1 MSSPTPPT
9 TSVYNIAILGAG
21 PAGLCLARILALTAT
36 QTSPLSLSPSSSL
49 SSRAPHP
56 DAAAAP
62 TIKITL
68 YDRDP
73 SPIATSSP
81 HRPQGG
87 SLDLHAHTAQAAL
100 RRSGLW
106 ARVEPL
112 LRYDAQDV
120 VVADGA
126 GRVVM
131 RMGGEDRDKPEIGQG
146 QLRGLL
152 VDGVEELELEG
163 KGERGRGVF
172 VGVEVRWGWKVVGV
186 ERAEGEEVEKEEEEE
201 EDIGK
206 KWVVSMIASATP
218 PPSNTSAVDGDEVEK
233 KHDGEVRRTE
243 GPFDLVVG
251 ADGTWSRARSAVRP
265 VFSPLPPPLPAIGK
279 NRPTNLSK
287 PHPSSPQSSH
297 FTPT

>member
-1 MSSPTPPT
+1 MSPTP
-9 TSVYNIAILGAG
+9 VYNIAILGAG

-36 QTSPLSLSPSSSL
+36 QTSSLSLPPSSL

-73 SPIATSSP
+73 SPIATSPP

-87 SLDLHAHTAQAAL
+87 SLDLHRHTAQAAL

-126 GRVVM
+126 GTVVV
-131 RMGGEDRDKPEIGQG
+131 RMSGEDRDKPEIGRG
-146 QLRGLL
+146 QLRGVL
-152 VDGVEELELEG
+152 VEGVEGLELEVGEMLGGSG
-163 KGERGRGVF
+163 KGGC
-172 VGVEVRWGWKVVGV
+172 VGVEVRWGWKVIGV
-186 ERAEGEEVEKEEEEE
+186 ERAEGQEEEEE
-201 EDIGK
+201 EEEEEETGK
-206 KWVVSMIASATP
+206 KWVVSMTASATP
-218 PPSNTSAVDGDEVEK
+218 PPSNTSAVDGEVVEK
-233 KHDGEVRRTE
+233 KHGGEVRRTE

-251 ADGTWSRARSAVRP
+251 ADGTWSHVRSAVSP
-265 VFSPLPPPLPAIGK
+265 VFSPPFPHHSLPKLFSLPV
-279 NRPTNLSK
+279 
-287 PHPSSPQSSH
+287 SSH
-297 FTPT
+297 QWE